1 MCCRCYYYI
10 VTSSMIYYTN
20 IRQHGICL
28 SYMVKIQKVVN
39 GDVFHASVLREMII
53 KYQSKSMH
61 NSAND
66 KCRENIKIY
75 SSCHLIDSCRK
86 EMSILRLKAVIVTI
100 LIFLLPHHNPNGLLT
115 SVITLAF
122 TGKQLSPF
130 TVFTLLLGL
139 TLIRETFCYNL
150 SMSMQSVADAK
161 VALDPLQI
169 FLEIRGS
176 RRVAKA
182 GGV

>member
-1 MCCRCYYYI
+1 
-10 VTSSMIYYTN
+10 MIN
-20 IRQHGICL
+20 VERISKFIP
-28 SYMVKIQKVVN
+28 VV
-39 GDVFHASVLREMII
+39 I
-53 KYQSKSMH
+53 
-61 NSAND
+61 
-66 KCRENIKIY
+66 
-75 SSCHLIDSCRK
+75 LIDSCRK

-100 LIFLLPHHNPNGLLT
+100 LIFLLPHHNPNGHLT

-161 VALDPLQI
+161 VALDRLQI
-169 FLEIRGS
+169 FLDIRGS

>member
-1 MCCRCYYYI
+1 
-10 VTSSMIYYTN
+10 MIN
-20 IRQHGICL
+20 VERISKFIP
-28 SYMVKIQKVVN
+28 VV
-39 GDVFHASVLREMII
+39 I
-53 KYQSKSMH
+53 
-61 NSAND
+61 
-66 KCRENIKIY
+66 
-75 SSCHLIDSCRK
+75 LIDSCRK

-100 LIFLLPHHNPNGLLT
+100 LIFLLPHVHHNPNGLLT

-139 TLIRETFCYNL
+139 TLIRETFCYNF

-161 VALDPLQI
+161 VALDRLQI

>member
-1 MCCRCYYYI
+1 
-10 VTSSMIYYTN
+10 MIN
-20 IRQHGICL
+20 VERISKFIP
-28 SYMVKIQKVVN
+28 VV
-39 GDVFHASVLREMII
+39 I
-53 KYQSKSMH
+53 
-61 NSAND
+61 
-66 KCRENIKIY
+66 
-75 SSCHLIDSCRK
+75 LIDSCRK
-86 EMSILRLKAVIVTI
+86 EMPILRLKAVIVTI
-100 LIFLLPHHNPNGLLT
+100 LIFLLPHHTPNG
-115 SVITLAF
+115 LAF

-161 VALDPLQI
+161 VALDRLQI

-176 RRVAKA
+176 RCVAKA

>member
-1 MCCRCYYYI
+1 
-10 VTSSMIYYTN
+10 
-20 IRQHGICL
+20 
-28 SYMVKIQKVVN
+28 
-39 GDVFHASVLREMII
+39 
-53 KYQSKSMH
+53 
-61 NSAND
+61 
-66 KCRENIKIY
+66 
-75 SSCHLIDSCRK
+75 
-86 EMSILRLKAVIVTI
+86 MSILHLKAVIVTI
-100 LIFLLPHHNPNGLLT
+100 LIFLLPHHTPNGLLT

-122 TGKQLSPF
+122 TGKQ
-130 TVFTLLLGL
+130 LLLGL